1 MKTPLLA
8 ALVFAPLA
16 VACLE
21 TSESYPDVYATEVP
35 PSFDAPLP
43 YPGGE
48 IVSDQ
53 ALTVSGQLEGTLRGI
68 TLSGDTT
75 QNYASFTAYE
85 GSPAY
90 FSASIAAQGDVGA
103 GMLMINLNEAGL
115 REKLLG
121 GRWSGTSQS
130 GAYGEVSSS
139 VASCAGPTLGEWPYE
154 IGANDYDMEASE
166 DPVQPGIVVLA
177 VTAHFPRSESDNSST
192 TELFGTLRFE
202 LPPASDSQGSPT
214 TR

>member
-1 MKTPLLA
+1 MKTPMLA
-8 ALVFAPLA
+8 AIVFAPLA

-21 TSESYPDVYATEVP
+21 TSESTSDVYPVYPTEVP
-35 PSFDAPLP
+35 PSWGPVA

-53 ALTVSGQLEGTLRGI
+53 ALTVSGHLEGTLRGI
-68 TLSGDTT
+68 ALSGETT

-90 FSASIAAQGDVGA
+90 FSASIAAQGDGGA
-103 GMLMINLNEAGL
+103 GMLMLNLNEPDL
-115 REKLLG
+115 REKLLN

-130 GAYGEVSSS
+130 QAYGDVSSS

-154 IGANDYDMEASE
+154 IGASDYEMEATE
-166 DPVQPGIVVLA
+166 DPVQPGTVVLA

-192 TELFGTLRFE
+192 TELTGTLRFQ
-202 LPPASDSQGSPT
+202 LPAASD
-214 TR
+214 

>member
-1 MKTPLLA
+1 MKTPMLA
-8 ALVFAPLA
+8 AVVFAPLA

-21 TSESYPDVYATEVP
+21 TSESPSNVYPAELYPTELP
-35 PSFDAPLP
+35 PSWGPVA

-68 TLSGDTT
+68 ALSGETT

-90 FSASIAAQGDVGA
+90 FSASIAAQGDRGA
-103 GMLMINLNEAGL
+103 GMLMINLTDPEL
-115 REKLLG
+115 RDKMLG
-121 GRWSGTSQS
+121 GQWSGASPT
-130 GAYGEVSSS
+130 GPYGDVSSN

-154 IGANDYDMEASE
+154 IGASDYEMEATE
-166 DPVQPGIVVLA
+166 DPAEPGIVVLA
-177 VTAHFPRSESDNSST
+177 VKAHFPRSESDSSSM
-192 TELFGTLRFE
+192 TELTGTLRFP
-202 LPPASDSQGSPT
+202 LPAAPD
-214 TR
+214 